1 VIVVEEKFTCYFSF
15 FFLLLWLLGASLSLA
30 FVSVSDVGFLCFFWS
45 FGVDDCRSICL
56 ASSCD
61 FVSVSE
67 EGIPLSFWR
76 K

>member
-1 VIVVEEKFTCYFSF
+1 MIVVEEKFTSYFLF
-15 FFLLLWLLGASLSLA
+15 LFLLLWLLGASLSLA
-30 FVSVSDVGFLCFFWS
+30 FVSVSDVGFYFIFWS

-56 ASSCD
+56 ASFCD
-61 FVSVSE
+61 FVSVSV

>member
-1 VIVVEEKFTCYFSF
+1 MEEKFTCYFSF
-15 FFLLLWLLGASLSLA
+15 FWLLWLLGVSLSPA
-30 FVSVSDVGFLCFFWS
+30 FVSVSDVGFYFIFWS

-56 ASSCD
+56 ASFCD

-67 EGIPLSFWR
+67 EGIPFSFWR